1 MRPENAKSMAL
12 ILAAAAMSL
21 GTGMQCAPTAS
32 PDIISFTADPESV
45 EPGESSTLTWDV
57 FGATSLSISPDIGP
71 VTGTSTTVS
80 PSGTTT
86 YTLTA
91 VGAGGTATA
100 TATVTVSAP
109 PSDSLFYVSP
119 GGDDTNPGTETQPWR
134 TIQKAADSL
143 VAGQTVYIMAGT
155 YAERVMP
162 QNSGTADNF
171 ITFAAQPGAAV
182 TIDGSS
188 VTLPDDLAGLFEI
201 AFNDYIR
208 VTGLRIV
215 NAGPNTDNAAI
226 LVRHGSHI
234 TIDDNATDHTASSG
248 IGVWDSD
255 NVIIDG
261 NTVDHAGEA
270 GGQECISV
278 AVTDTFEVR
287 NNTVR
292 DGSKE
297 GICLKDGSSNGKVYG
312 NVVEGTYGVGVYV
325 DAWDKHTFNIEI
337 SQNTVYDVAGE
348 GIVAAS
354 EMGGLLENV
363 SIFNNVVFHNEFVGI
378 HIIPNGLVPD
388 SPMDNI
394 QVVNNT
400 VVNNGWDDFGG
411 AIAVDNTAAT
421 DIVLRN
427 NICSQNLSFQ
437 IVVGAGTP
445 AVTIDHNLI
454 DGYQG
459 FEGNET
465 RGTDYVEGDP
475 MFTDAATAD
484 FHLQSGSPAID
495 SGSSTDAPSSDFDD
509 QSRPVDGDDDGTA
522 TWDIGAYETP

>member
-1 MRPENAKSMAL
+1 MRPNGAKSMAM
-12 ILAAAAMSL
+12 ILAAAAVGL
-21 GTGMQCAPTAS
+21 GSGMQCAPATS
-32 PDIISFTADPESV
+32 PIITSFTADPASIAA
-45 EPGESSTLTWDV
+45 GQSSMLTWEV
-57 FGATSLSISPDIGP
+57 SGATSLSVSPGTGA
-71 VTGTSTTVS
+71 VTGTSITVS
-80 PSGTTT
+80 PSTTTT

-91 VGAGGTATA
+91 ANASGTA
-100 TATVTVSAP
+100 TATVTVTVSTP
-109 PSDSLFYVSP
+109 PSENVFYVSP
-119 GGDDTNPGTETQPWR
+119 AGDDANPGSEAQPWR

-155 YAERVMP
+155 YAERVVP
-162 QNSGTADNF
+162 QNSGTAGNL

-182 TIDGSS
+182 TIDGNG

-208 VTGLRIV
+208 VTGLRVI
-215 NAGPNTDNAAI
+215 NAQPYTDNGGI
-226 LVRHGSHI
+226 LVRNGSFI
-234 TIDDNATDHTASSG
+234 TIDGNSTDHTASSG
-248 IGVWDSD
+248 IGVWGS
-255 NVIIDG
+255 NHVTIDG

-278 AVTDTFEVR
+278 AGTDTFEVR

-292 DGSKE
+292 DGNKE
-297 GICLKDGSSNGKVYG
+297 GICLKDGSSNGSAYR
-312 NVVEGTYGVGVYV
+312 NTVEAVYGVGVYM
-325 DAWDKHTFNIEI
+325 DAWDKHTFNIEV
-337 SQNTVYDVAGE
+337 SQNTVSQVAGE

-363 SIFNNVVFHNEFVGI
+363 RIFNNIVFHNEFVGI

-388 SPMDNI
+388 SPMNNI

-400 VVNNGWDDFGG
+400 VFNNGWTDFGG

-421 DIVLRN
+421 QIVIRN

-475 MFTDAATAD
+475 MFTDAASAD
-484 FHLQSGSPAID
+484 FHLDGGSPAID
-495 SGSSTDAPSSDFDD
+495 HGASTDAPDTDFDD
-509 QSRPVDGDDDGTA
+509 RSRPVDGDDDGTA
-522 TWDIGAYETP
+522 AWDIGAYETP